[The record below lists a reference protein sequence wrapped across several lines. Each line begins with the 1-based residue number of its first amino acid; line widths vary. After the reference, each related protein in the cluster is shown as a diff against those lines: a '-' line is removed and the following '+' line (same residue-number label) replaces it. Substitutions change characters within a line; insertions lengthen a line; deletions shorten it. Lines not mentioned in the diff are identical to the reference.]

1 MSAAGAGIPKL
12 GQNSSEHQKLHLRAG
27 KKLKLNWGRS
37 TLTLPCTQQGLAA
50 PLWRHHCP

>member
-1 MSAAGAGIPKL
+1 MSAAGAGIPRL

-27 KKLKLNWGRS
+27 KKLRLNWGRS